1 MKWRG
6 EHEAHPADAL
16 GVLVQNDLH
25 VIEFERDVKHWLS
38 EGPAPVDAARPSR
51 CTICRSAS
59 RDDRRGLTLYGHGLR
74 ERVQWGP
81 RAASQ
86 LGSRVVVPT
95 RRYRCQLCDAI
106 LVVVPR
112 GMLPRKRYSGPAI
125 AFALALWALSHLRQP
140 EVFERVS
147 VFELSAYVEA
157 HGWRS
162 LRRWT
167 RDAVAG
173 AMWPGLRRAPP
184 GSTHREHAERIAAAL
199 ASFASD
205 PLVGSLCARAFAGAK
220 HVGRG

>member
-6 EHEAHPADAL
+6 EPEAHPADAL
-16 GVLVQNDLH
+16 GVLVQSNPHL
-25 VIEFERDVKHWLS
+25 IEFPRDVKHWLS
-38 EGPAPVDAARPSR
+38 EGPPPVDAARPSR

-74 ERVQWGP
+74 GRAQWGP
-81 RAASQ
+81 PAPSQ
-86 LGSRVVVPT
+86 LGFRLVVAT
-95 RRYRCQLCDAI
+95 RRYQCQLCDAV

-112 GMLPRKRYSGPAI
+112 GMLPRKRYSGSAI
-125 AFALALWALSHLRQP
+125 AFAMALWALARLREP

-147 VFELSAYVEA
+147 VFELSVYVEV

-167 RDAVAG
+167 HDAIAG
-173 AMWPGLRRAPP
+173 GLWPRVRGASA
-184 GSTHREHAERIAAAL
+184 GNTYREHAERIAVTL
-199 ASFASD
+199 TSFAPD
-205 PLVGSLCARAFAGAK
+205 PLVGSLCARAFEGAK

>member
-6 EHEAHPADAL
+6 EPEAHPADAL
-16 GVLVQNDLH
+16 GALSQSDIHL
-25 VIEFERDVKHWLS
+25 IEFPRDVKHWLS
-38 EGPAPVDAARPSR
+38 EGPPPVGAARPPR

-59 RDDRRGLTLYGHGLR
+59 RDARRGLTVYGHGLR
-74 ERVQWGP
+74 DRVQWGP
-81 RAASQ
+81 RAAAQ
-86 LGSRVVVPT
+86 RGTCVVVAT
-95 RRYRCQLCDAI
+95 RRYQCQLCDAV

-125 AFALALWALSHLRQP
+125 AFALALWALGRLAEP
-140 EVFERVS
+140 EVFDRVS

-167 RDAVAG
+167 RDAVASE
-173 AMWPGLRRAPP
+173 MWPLVRGASA

-199 ASFASD
+199 ASFAPD
-205 PLVGSLCARAFAGAK
+205 PLVGSLCARAFEGAK